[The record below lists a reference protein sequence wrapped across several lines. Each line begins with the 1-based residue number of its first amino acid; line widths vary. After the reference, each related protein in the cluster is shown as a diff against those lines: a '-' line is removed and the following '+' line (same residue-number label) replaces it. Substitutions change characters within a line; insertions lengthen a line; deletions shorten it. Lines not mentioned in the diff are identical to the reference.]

1 VGVVTRTCENCNATH
16 TYTIRKKKK
25 YDVGFYCTNCRK
37 AEQKAIRK
45 RHPEVM
51 QERDLIKDFGLT
63 LAQYNQMLVA
73 QNGVCAICKKPETA
87 IRDGELLALAVDH
100 NHKTNQIRALLCGN
114 CNKGIGNLQESPELL
129 ITAAQYLKSFE

>member
-1 VGVVTRTCENCNATH
+1 
-16 TYTIRKKKK
+16 
-25 YDVGFYCTNCRK
+25 
-37 AEQKAIRK
+37 
-45 RHPEVM
+45 M